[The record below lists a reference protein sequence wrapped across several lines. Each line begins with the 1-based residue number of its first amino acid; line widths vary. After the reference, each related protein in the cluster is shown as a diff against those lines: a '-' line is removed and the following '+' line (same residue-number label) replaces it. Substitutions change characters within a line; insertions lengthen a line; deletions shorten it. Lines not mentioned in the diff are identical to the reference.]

1 MDILLK
7 IALYFN
13 GNWDQINE
21 CIKNGISDK
30 IRNSSSLIEY
40 DYCTLIDSNY
50 PESCKHIKK
59 PPYVLMY
66 RGNLGFL
73 NRKLYSFIG
82 KIDDKNIKYFKYM
95 HEKKYILV
103 LQQDD
108 HLINNIKILNSHNI
122 LLCVYCQKGIK
133 TIENIIG
140 NEYENILFFS
150 DIYKKHTMY
159 DQEYNRLF
167 IYKNTFVLTTVELEN
182 KTESFCSNVNA
193 KIVSLNTT
201 IKKYESLLN
210 LIDLERIICRKN

>member
-1 MDILLK
+1 
-7 IALYFN
+7 
-13 GNWDQINE
+13 
-21 CIKNGISDK
+21 
-30 IRNSSSLIEY
+30 
-40 DYCTLIDSNY
+40 
-50 PESCKHIKK
+50 
-59 PPYVLMY
+59 MY